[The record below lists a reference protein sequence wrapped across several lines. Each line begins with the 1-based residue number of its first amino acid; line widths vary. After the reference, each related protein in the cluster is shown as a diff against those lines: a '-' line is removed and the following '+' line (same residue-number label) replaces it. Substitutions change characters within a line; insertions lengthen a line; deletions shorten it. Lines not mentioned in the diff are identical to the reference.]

1 MKKPQKPSR
10 SGSHRSPRRILSATE
25 EQLARWDAAA
35 ARAGL
40 SWADWARVGLD
51 ALAKKTRKF

>member
-1 MKKPQKPSR
+1 MKKPTKARR

-25 EQLARWDAAA
+25 EQIATWDEAA

-40 SWADWARVGLD
+40 SWADWARNGLD
-51 ALAKKTRKF
+51 ALAKKTRKT